1 MKRVFAILALSGSLL
16 LLSGEAFA
24 QDAAAVAELVEA
36 LEETQAILRDA
47 EEEVQARG
55 WVRPGVSTRPVPS
68 RAINMANKNLALVR
82 RPTQAGVASPPK
94 SIPVPATQRSQL
106 QQLGVMVARSVPTAL
121 LQSTWGAFLADLKA
135 AGIPMDINSLVQQV
149 LREAYIQTA
158 KDLRFNA
165 DKVRF
170 YNNMKKGIRAQ
181 IQKARAQITLSRSS
195 EGVTTGEV
203 EVYIRNLEELHTA
216 VGDDAQL
223 ANADLQN
230 MLQKQQQTLQ
240 MMSNISK
247 MLHDT
252 AMAIVRKIGG

>member
-24 QDAAAVAELVEA
+24 QDAAVVAELVEA

-47 EEEVQARG
+47 EEEVQTRG
-55 WVRPGVSTRPVPS
+55 GVRPRGSTLTVPG
-68 RAINMANKNLALVR
+68 RAINIVNENLALVR

-94 SIPVPATQRSQL
+94 SIPVPASQQSQL
-106 QQLGVMVARSVPTAL
+106 QQLGVMVARSVPTGL
-121 LQSTWGAFLADLKA
+121 LQSRWGAFVA
-135 AGIPMDINSLVQQV
+135 AGESPMDINSLIQQV
-149 LREAYIQTA
+149 LREAYLQTT

-170 YNNMKKGIRAQ
+170 YNNMKKQIRAQ
-181 IQKARAQITLSRSS
+181 IQEARAQISRSRS
-195 EGVTTGEV
+195 TEGLTTHV
-203 EVYIRNLEELHTA
+203 EWEAKIRSLEEQLSA

-223 ANADLQN
+223 ANLDLQAT
-230 MLQKQQQTLQ
+230 LQKQQQMIQ
-240 MMSNISK
+240 AASNVSK

-252 AMAIVRKIGG
+252 AMAIIRKIG